1 MIEFWNDRYEKA
13 AYAYGKEPNVF
24 FKSIIDSIDNKGT
37 ALFPAEGEGRNA
49 VYAAKLG
56 WDSYAFDTSEKG
68 KEKALQLAQKQ
79 NVIINYSIDSFESYN
94 SNVQFDLIVL
104 CYTHVPSQVRSK
116 YFKKCIE
123 LLKPNGKIV
132 LEGFSKKQLGLNSGG
147 PKKLEMLFSEDELRI
162 DFSSTQIIELT
173 ECEVDLNEGDFH
185 KGKAQ
190 IIRLITDKI

>member
-1 MIEFWNDRYEKA
+1 MIEFWNERYEKA
-13 AYAYGKEPNVF
+13 AYAYGQEPNVF

-104 CYTHVPSQVRSK
+104 CYTHVPSAVRSK

-147 PKKLEMLFSEDELRI
+147 PKKLEMLFSEDELRS

-190 IIRLITDKI
+190 VIRLITEKI